1 MVVAVVVRDAT
12 GDIPT
17 AVGDADDL
25 DNDDMVGV
33 NGEDG
38 GGVSAIIAEGLEPK
52 CDVMQDVGT

>member
-1 MVVAVVVRDAT
+1 MVVRDAT